1 MFDGVLNTAMLTAA
15 TIADAT
21 NLIVFGASILNL
33 FTLMNKDQ
41 GKIITGFKVKGF
53 SSEYH

>member
-21 NLIVFGASILNL
+21 NLILFGASILNL